1 MDTPVAAVHT
11 AGVPVNPLDR
21 RDSGRRI
28 VDAHVH
34 LFDHTANRHEFL
46 ERRDETFATLIGD
59 YAALPRTYLVDD
71 YLRDSGSR
79 RVEGIVWHE
88 FLSEDP
94 VREAQWGQAL
104 ADASP
109 IPQAVVALVEFHD
122 PALEE
127 RLDAYRSMRNV
138 TAVRQHLAWDPTD
151 PLRRFAARPDLLT
164 DPAWRAGLARLG
176 GWDVACGLEVF
187 AHQLPE
193 LLDVVRLHP
202 DIRFTM
208 AVMGWPLDLTA
219 DGQARWRGDVAE
231 ISRCENVCASISAVE
246 CVLGRDWTVD
256 AARPWVETIIEHFG
270 PERCMLGSHLPISRL
285 SYGFEPLYD
294 AYDELLA
301 DLSPGDQ
308 DSLFGATATS
318 WFGFD
323 RLAPPARDGGAAPDV
338 TGSSPRA

>member
-1 MDTPVAAVHT
+1 MSETD
-11 AGVPVNPLDR
+11 GR
-21 RDSGRRI
+21 RRI

-46 ERRDETFATLIGD
+46 EHRDETFEALVGD
-59 YAALPRTYLVDD
+59 YAPLPRTYLLDD

-88 FLSEDP
+88 FLSADP
-94 VREAQWGQAL
+94 EREAQWGQAL

-109 IPQAVVALVEFHD
+109 IPQAIVALVEFRD

-127 RLDAYRSMRNV
+127 RLDVYRSLPNV
-138 TAVRQHLAWDPTD
+138 TAVREHLGWDFAD
-151 PLRRFAARPDLLT
+151 PLRRFAARADLLT

-176 GWDVACGLEVF
+176 DWDVACGLEVF

-202 DIRFTM
+202 DIRFTL

-219 DGQARWRGDVAE
+219 DGQARWRADVAE
-231 ISRCENVCASISAVE
+231 LGRCENVCASISAVE
-246 CVLGRDWTVD
+246 CVLGRDWTVET
-256 AARPWVETIIEHFG
+256 ARPWIETLVDHFG
-270 PERCMLGSHLPISRL
+270 PERCMLGGHLPISRL

-301 DLSPGDQ
+301 GLSPGER
-308 DSLFGATATS
+308 DSLFGATATA
-318 WFGFD
+318 WFRLD
-323 RLAPPARDGGAAPDV
+323 RLGRPAREPTSA
-338 TGSSPRA
+338 

>member
-1 MDTPVAAVHT
+1 MSETD
-11 AGVPVNPLDR
+11 GR
-21 RDSGRRI
+21 RRI

-46 ERRDETFATLIGD
+46 ERRDETFEALVGD
-59 YAALPRTYLVDD
+59 YAALPRTYLLDD

-88 FLSEDP
+88 FLSTDP

-109 IPQAVVALVEFHD
+109 IPQAVVALVEFRD

-127 RLDAYRSMRNV
+127 RLDFYRSLRNV
-138 TAVRQHLAWDPTD
+138 TAVREHLGWDFAD

-164 DPAWRAGLARLG
+164 DPAWRAGLSRLG

-193 LLDVVRLHP
+193 LLDVVRGHP

-219 DGQARWRGDVAE
+219 DGQARWRRDVAA
-231 ISRCENVCASISAVE
+231 ISRCQNVCASISAVE
-246 CVLGRDWTVD
+246 CVLGRDWTVA
-256 AARPWVETIIEHFG
+256 AARPWVETLIDDFG
-270 PERCMLGSHLPISRL
+270 PERCMLGAHLPIARL
-285 SYGFEPLYD
+285 SYGFEFLHD
-294 AYDELLA
+294 AYDELLVS
-301 DLSPGDQ
+301 LSPGEQ
-308 DSLFGATATS
+308 ARLFGATATG
-318 WFGFD
+318 WFGLD
-323 RLAPPARDGGAAPDV
+323 RLAPPARDGDPEPVRPAP
-338 TGSSPRA
+338 

>member
-1 MDTPVAAVHT
+1 MSETD
-11 AGVPVNPLDR
+11 
-21 RDSGRRI
+21 GRRPV

-34 LFDHTANRHEFL
+34 LFDHTANRHAFL
-46 ERRDETFATLIGD
+46 ERPDATFEALVGD
-59 YAALPRTYLVDD
+59 YATLPRTYRLDD

-88 FLSEDP
+88 FLSADP
-94 VREAQWGQAL
+94 VREARWGQAL

-109 IPQAVVALVEFHD
+109 IPQAIVALVEFHD

-127 RLDAYRSMRNV
+127 RLEVYRSLRNV
-138 TAVRQHLAWDPTD
+138 TGVRQHLGWDPVN
-151 PLRRFAARPDLLT
+151 PLRRFAERPDLLT

-202 DIRFTM
+202 DIRFTV

-219 DGQARWRGDVAE
+219 DGQARWRDAMAAIG
-231 ISRCENVCASISAVE
+231 RCENVCVSISAVE
-246 CVLGRDWTVD
+246 CVLGRDWTVA
-256 AARPWVETIIEHFG
+256 AARPWVETIIDHFG

-294 AYDELLA
+294 AYDELLI
-301 DLSPGDQ
+301 DLSTGDRA
-308 DSLFGATATS
+308 SLFGATAS
-318 WFGFD
+318 GWFGLD
-323 RLAPPARDGGAAPDV
+323 QLAR
-338 TGSSPRA
+338 R

>member
-46 ERRDETFATLIGD
+46 ERRDQTFETLIGD

-71 YLRDSGSR
+71 YLRDSSSR

-109 IPQAVVALVEFHD
+109 IPHAVVALVEFHD

-219 DGQARWRGDVAE
+219 DGQTRWRGDVAE
-231 ISRCENVCASISAVE
+231 ISRCENVCASISAVR
-246 CVLGRDWTVD
+246 VRPRKGLDGRRRAAVGRDD
-256 AARPWVETIIEHFG
+256 HRALRPRALHARQPSADLAPLI
-270 PERCMLGSHLPISRL
+270 RL
-285 SYGFEPLYD
+285 RASLRRLRR
-294 AYDELLA
+294 LLA
-301 DLSPGDQ
+301 DLSPADQ

-338 TGSSPRA
+338 TRSSPRA

>member
-11 AGVPVNPLDR
+11 PGVPVNPLDR
-21 RDSGRRI
+21 RDTGRRI

-104 ADASP
+104 AEASP
-109 IPQAVVALVEFHD
+109 IPQAVVALVEFGD

-164 DPAWRAGLARLG
+164 DPAWRAGLSGLRD
-176 GWDVACGLEVF
+176 WDVACAL
-187 AHQLPE
+187 
-193 LLDVVRLHP
+193 
-202 DIRFTM
+202 
-208 AVMGWPLDLTA
+208 
-219 DGQARWRGDVAE
+219 
-231 ISRCENVCASISAVE
+231 
-246 CVLGRDWTVD
+246 
-256 AARPWVETIIEHFG
+256 
-270 PERCMLGSHLPISRL
+270 
-285 SYGFEPLYD
+285 
-294 AYDELLA
+294 
-301 DLSPGDQ
+301 
-308 DSLFGATATS
+308 
-318 WFGFD
+318 
-323 RLAPPARDGGAAPDV
+323 
-338 TGSSPRA
+338 

>member
-1 MDTPVAAVHT
+1 MSEPD
-11 AGVPVNPLDR
+11 GR
-21 RDSGRRI
+21 RRI

-46 ERRDETFATLIGD
+46 EHRDETFAALVGD
-59 YAALPRTYLVDD
+59 YAALPRTYLLDE

-79 RVEGIVWHE
+79 RVDGIVWHE
-88 FLSEDP
+88 FLATDP

-109 IPQAVVALVEFHD
+109 IPQAVVALVEFLD
-122 PALEE
+122 PALEA
-127 RLDAYRSMRNV
+127 RLDVYRSLPNV
-138 TAVRQHLAWDPTD
+138 TAVREHLAWDAAD

-164 DPAWRAGLARLG
+164 DPAWRAGLSRLD

-219 DGQARWRGDVAE
+219 DGQARWRAGVAA
-231 ISRCENVCASISAVE
+231 IGRCENVCASISAVE

-256 AARPWVETIIEHFG
+256 GARPWVETIIDHFG
-270 PERCMLGSHLPISRL
+270 PERCMLGGHLPISGL

-301 DLSPGDQ
+301 DLSPADQ
-308 DSLFGATATS
+308 ESLFGATATR
-318 WFGFD
+318 WFSLD
-323 RLAPPARDGGAAPDV
+323 RLAFPAGDGAAAADRSQQRVPQTRDV
-338 TGSSPRA
+338 PPGSERTPT